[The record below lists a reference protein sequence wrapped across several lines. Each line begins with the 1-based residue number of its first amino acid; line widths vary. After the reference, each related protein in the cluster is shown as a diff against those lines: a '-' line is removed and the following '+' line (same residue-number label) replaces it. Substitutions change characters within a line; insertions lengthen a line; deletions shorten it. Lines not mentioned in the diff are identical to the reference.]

1 MEPDVMFL
9 EFIKGLVRT
18 VVCWN
23 GKTLA
28 FSLFQGKLNPKVVV
42 SGEDCVFVLL
52 INAHLPIP

>member
-1 MEPDVMFL
+1 MFL

-52 INAHLPIP
+52 INAHRPIP